1 MEISIGFLSVF
12 VRGFVEP
19 ALQFDAKPGNQTT
32 AYFFTVAD
40 FIIYM
45 PLGSSGDAETL
56 PL

>member
-19 ALQFDAKPGNQTT
+19 ALQFDAKPGNQST